1 MLVLNVLGRGGGGG
15 GAENQLPTMFT
26 EVNKQE
32 TLSPG
37 GRQDCFFWK
46 KIIKIIKKFYQ
57 YIMYVYDIYIM

>member
-1 MLVLNVLGRGGGGG
+1 MPVLNVSGRGGG

-37 GRQDCFFWK
+37 GRQDWFFWK
-46 KIIKIIKKFYQ
+46 KIIKKFYW
-57 YIMYVYDIYIM
+57 YIMYVYDIYII